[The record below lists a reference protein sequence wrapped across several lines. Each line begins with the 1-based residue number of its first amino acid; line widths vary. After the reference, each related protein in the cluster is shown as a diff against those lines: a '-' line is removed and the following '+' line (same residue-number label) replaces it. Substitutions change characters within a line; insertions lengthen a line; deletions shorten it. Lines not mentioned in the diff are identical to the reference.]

1 MLIVVD
7 TLRADW
13 TTPYGDP
20 RGTSPE
26 LARWAARGAVFEEV
40 RSQSSWTKIS
50 MASLMTSLWP
60 HSHGLFEARDAL
72 GEGAVT
78 LAELL
83 RDAGYRCYA
92 VQSNGWLDQSFGFHQ
107 GFDRYAFPRGT
118 GAAGIATSQIWPH
131 ADRVYQEAA
140 RLIDEHDPARPM
152 FLYLHF
158 MDVHEYAAPPEF
170 RSFGQDTPGA
180 YLAAIRWDDDALA
193 RVREKLDDAGL
204 LDRTVMVFASDHGEA
219 FGEHG
224 KQGHAR
230 NALTAT
236 LRTPLVIRFPFPIAP
251 LRISAQVRN
260 LDIAPT
266 LLELA
271 GVAVP
276 EFFQGRSLLPLLTA
290 EEAAED
296 RVAYAALGTP
306 LYPDASVQA
315 SVSDGRWTYARNLP
329 SDPAPRRVPVRP
341 QRRSGRERESDRARA
356 RAGPAHAA
364 ADWTPPEGEAAARRP
379 PARRPHRSADR
390 RAAAGHGVPAV
401 VPVRAAAPRLECVRV
416 VAAGRY
422 PHLLLAGTDRVARAA
437 QPHLPHADGHQ
448 PRGGGRHAR
457 RAHHALLRGTRE
469 GRRRHD
475 HRRRHR
481 RRVAVG
487 RFEPE

>member
-1 MLIVVD
+1 MALAAALVACERAVPRAELAERFAALGQPHLVLIVVD

-72 GEGAVT
+72 SERAVT
-78 LAELL
+78 LAEQLH
-83 RDAGYRCYA
+83 DAGYRCYA

-107 GFDRYAFPRGT
+107 GFESYVFPRGA
-118 GAAGIATSQIWPH
+118 GAAGISRPQIWPH
-131 ADRVYQEAA
+131 ADRIYQEAA
-140 RLIDEHDPARPM
+140 RLIDQHDPAQPM

-236 LRTPLVIRFPFPIAP
+236 LKTPLVIRFPFPIEP
-251 LRISAQVRN
+251 LRISSQVRN
-260 LDIAPT
+260 VDIAPT

-271 GVAVP
+271 GVPVP
-276 EFFQGRSLLPLLTA
+276 EVFQGRSLLPLLTTG
-290 EEAAED
+290 EADGD
-296 RVAYAALGTP
+296 RVAYAALGRP
-306 LYPDASVQA
+306 LYPDASIQA

-329 SDPAPRRVPVRP
+329 SDQHPGEFLFDLSVDPGENVNLI
-341 QRRSGRERESDRARA
+341 EREPEQARKM
-356 RAGPAHAA
+356 RQLTDDQLKAGPLPGILLHDVRIDPSIA
-364 ADWTPPEGEAAARRP
+364 ERL
-379 PARRPHRSADR
+379 
-390 RAAAGHGVPAV
+390 RAMGY
-401 VPVRAAAPRLECVRV
+401 L
-416 VAAGRY
+416 
-422 PHLLLAGTDRVARAA
+422 
-437 QPHLPHADGHQ
+437 Q
-448 PRGGGRHAR
+448 
-457 RAHHALLRGTRE
+457 
-469 GRRRHD
+469 
-475 HRRRHR
+475 
-481 RRVAVG
+481 
-487 RFEPE
+487 